1 MDRAGTAALC
11 AGVEVSGTGG
21 TRCMQGLAWVQRKG
35 IALLDAC
42 PVPALHLV
50 DMEGLRVLPKGV
62 YPGGNSH
69 PALYLIAE
77 FF

>member
-1 MDRAGTAALC
+1 MGAGMR
-11 AGVEVSGTGG
+11 VRH
-21 TRCMQGLAWVQRKG
+21 TRGQRKG

-62 YPGGNSH
+62 YPGVIRT
-69 PALYLIAE
+69 PPFA
-77 FF
+77 